1 MKRIG
6 IILIGILLINT
17 FISTAQTSSA
27 KVYGYVTITIVNATA
42 GKPKFAWISVNGEK
56 YEEINIKDK
65 AQGEFDNNEVIKLV
79 NKYEREGYELFSN
92 TFGASGVAYN
102 YFLMRREHKN

>member
-1 MKRIG
+1 MK
-6 IILIGILLINT
+6 LIGILLIGALLINV
-17 FISTAQTSSA
+17 SNAKAQTIAA
-27 KVYGYVTITIVNATA
+27 KVYDYVTITIVNGTS
-42 GKPKFAWISVNGEK
+42 GKPKFAWISINGEK

-79 NKYEREGYELFSN
+79 NKYERDGYELFTN
-92 TFGASGVAYN
+92 NFGASGVAFN